1 MRTTTKSPL
10 ALSKDPSFEKLI
22 SLCHEIGRLY
32 EPGLVF
38 IGGIGVY
45 LHAVNRADVKELA
58 EATKVADLYIS
69 VASFSDM
76 RDIEELTANNRLSKH
91 EFKKAGFSFGVYTE
105 RHSRL
110 PVPYANVS
118 AMAHVYDGVK
128 VASPEHLLVLK
139 LDAAVDRRDSEHGRK
154 DIKDII
160 RILMVADSIKS
171 FDVEAACAF
180 MRDDHFAMLEEIAK
194 GPEFLAISMGN
205 AKMAKALRT
214 CFNAVLGAIREQYA
228 ED

>member
-1 MRTTTKSPL
+1 MKNTGNPSSRDS
-10 ALSKDPSFEKLI
+10 SFESLI
-22 SLCHEIGRLY
+22 SLCHEVGRLY

-45 LHAVNRADVKELA
+45 LHAVNHADVKELA
-58 EATKVADLYIS
+58 EATKDADLYIS
-69 VASFSDM
+69 VAGFSDL

-91 EFKKAGFSFGVYTE
+91 EFKKAGFSFDVYTE
-105 RHSRL
+105 RQSKL

-118 AMAHVYDGVK
+118 AMAHVYDGVR

-139 LDAAVDRRDSEHGRK
+139 LDAAVDRKDSEHGRK

-160 RILMVADSIKS
+160 RILMVADSIQC

-180 MRDDHFAMLEEIAK
+180 MRDEHLAMLEEIVK
-194 GPEFLAISMGN
+194 GPEFLAISLGN
-205 AKMAKALRT
+205 AKMAKALRSR
-214 CFNAVLGAIREQYA
+214 FNAVFDAIRKQYLGDGA
-228 ED
+228 G

>member
-1 MRTTTKSPL
+1 MKNTGKPSSRDS
-10 ALSKDPSFEKLI
+10 SFESLI
-22 SLCHEIGRLY
+22 SLCHEVGRLY

-45 LHAVNRADVKELA
+45 LHAVNHADVKELA
-58 EATKVADLYIS
+58 EATKDADLYIS
-69 VASFSDM
+69 VAGFSDM

-91 EFKKAGFSFGVYTE
+91 EFKKAGFSFDVYTE
-105 RHSRL
+105 RQSKL

-118 AMAHVYDGVK
+118 AMAHVYDGVR

-139 LDAAVDRRDSEHGRK
+139 LDAAVDRKDSEHGRK

-160 RILMVADSIKS
+160 RILMVADSIQS

-180 MRDDHFAMLEEIAK
+180 MRDEHLAMLEEIVK
-194 GPEFLAISMGN
+194 GPEFLAISLGN
-205 AKMAKALRT
+205 AKMAKALRSR
-214 CFNAVLGAIREQYA
+214 FNAVFDAIRKQYLGDGA
-228 ED
+228 G